1 MGTPL
6 KNPPVYFTVCQVRFN
21 AILKLGEFLPSIQ
34 ENLRRAGYPAYN
46 VQNSFVL
53 QMVAQPKKSE
63 PPVQPVPMPHES
75 FFFGNLDKTHVFAL
89 DSQSLTLQSTNYG
102 CFEDF
107 LEEFLKGLRIVHEA
121 IQLAFTERVGLRYL
135 DRVMP
140 ISGEDLSLYLVPEV
154 HGVNRHLGGQPMYSY
169 SEAMNQ
175 IGDVRLRA
183 RVVIQS
189 GELAFPP
196 DLQPNDMAVDKRFVE
211 YVGPSAI
218 LDNDG
223 FVEARN
229 SFTLETVAKQLTEIH
244 AVVDDAFKAT
254 ATKHAFTAWGQ
265 K

>member
-34 ENLRRAGYPAYN
+34 ENLRRAGYPDFN

-53 QMVAQPKKSE
+53 QLVAQQKKSE
-63 PPVQPVPMPHES
+63 HPIQPVPVPHEN
-75 FFFGNLDKTHVFAL
+75 FFFGNLGKTHVFVL

-107 LEEFLKGLRIVHEA
+107 SEEFLKGLSIVHEA
-121 IQLAFTERVGLRYL
+121 VQLSFTERVGLRYL

-140 ISGEDLSLYLVPEV
+140 ISGEDLGLYLVPEV
-154 HGVNRHLGGQPMYSY
+154 HGVNRLLGGQAMYSY

-175 IGDVRLRA
+175 IGDVGLRA

-196 DLQPNDMAVDKRFVE
+196 DLQPSEMAIDRRFVE
-211 YVGPSAI
+211 YVGPHAI

-229 SFTLETVAKQLTEIH
+229 SFSLETIVNQLTEIH
-244 AVVDDAFKAT
+244 SVVDGAFKAT
-254 ATKHAFTAWGQ
+254 ATKHAFTAWSQ
-265 K
+265 E